1 MKYAVIS
8 YSLEQYEMPN
18 VWLYET
24 EEEAKEALK
33 RLYKK
38 AYDEALKD
46 DNFEADEC
54 YLNDVTGMLS
64 WGEDYKCCFEF
75 ANITTEED
83 I

>member
-46 DNFEADEC
+46 DNFEEDEC

-64 WGEDYKCCFEF
+64 WGEDYKRCFEF